1 MAEATLDYQRNSL
14 DLSPGEIDTWS
25 PQEILT
31 WAIGKFHPR
40 LALSCSFGNPEGLV
54 LLDMMHRIEP
64 SSRVYV
70 LDTGRLPQATYD
82 LIDRVRDRYDK
93 HVEVVFPD
101 AEAVQAMV
109 RRDGMN
115 LFYESLEKRRL
126 CCALRKV
133 EPNRRYLAGLDA
145 YVTGLRR
152 EPGRDPRRG
161 ATPRDRRRRRR
172 PPEDQPP
179 RRLDRTTTSGSTC
192 AITTFRSTAS
202 TPRASRA
209 SAAPLHARRE
219 ARRRPARRPLVVGE
233 RRDEGVRPPRRRR
246 GRRLGDLAG
255 ATPSPPGCAAPR
267 FPRSPPRP
275 RRRRGAS
282 GAGCGTYRHRRVCP

>member
-40 LALSCSFGNPEGLV
+40 LSLSCSFGNPEGLV

-152 EPGRDPRRG
+152 GQGVTRG
-161 ATPRDRRRRRR
+161 
-172 PPEDQPP
+172 
-179 RRLDRTTTSGSTC
+179 
-192 AITTFRSTAS
+192 
-202 TPRASRA
+202 
-209 SAAPLHARRE
+209 E
-219 ARRRPARRPLVVGE
+219 ARRLEIDEGAGGLLKINPLVDWSADDVWQYV
-233 RRDEGVRPPRRRR
+233 RDHDVPVNRLHAEGF
-246 GRRLGDLAG
+246 
-255 ATPSPPGCAAPR
+255 PSVGCAPCTRAVKPGEDPR
-267 FPRSPPRP
+267 AGRWWWENAETKEC
-275 RRRRGAS
+275 GLHVDEEVGGS
-282 GAGCGTYRHRRVCP
+282 GI

>member
-1 MAEATLDYQRNSL
+1 VAEATVEYHR
-14 DLSPGEIDTWS
+14 EILNLPTAEVDTWS
-25 PQEILT
+25 PREILT

-70 LDTGRLPQATYD
+70 LDTGRLHQATYD

-93 HVEVVFPD
+93 QVEVVFPD

-152 EPGRDPRRG
+152 GQGVTRGDARRLEIDEGAGGLLKINPLVDWSADDVWRYVREHDVPVNRLHAEGFPSVGCAPCTRAVKPGEDPRAGRWWWEN
-161 ATPRDRRRRRR
+161 
-172 PPEDQPP
+172 PETKECGLHVDEEAGG
-179 RRLDRTTTSGSTC
+179 SG
-192 AITTFRSTAS
+192 I
-202 TPRASRA
+202 
-209 SAAPLHARRE
+209 
-219 ARRRPARRPLVVGE
+219 
-233 RRDEGVRPPRRRR
+233 
-246 GRRLGDLAG
+246 
-255 ATPSPPGCAAPR
+255 
-267 FPRSPPRP
+267 
-275 RRRRGAS
+275 
-282 GAGCGTYRHRRVCP
+282 